1 MGSNTLSPDGPER
14 VEGSVAD
21 AMDGLRRLV
30 RVLRLSSGEAE
41 RAVGLS
47 GAQLFVLQQVDQNG
61 PSSINQLAERTFT
74 HQSSVSAVVARLLER
89 GLVMRTAS
97 AVDRRRAEVS
107 LTLAGKAVLQ
117 DAPDVAQTKLIH
129 GLTRLSHADRAALVR
144 GLDAWV
150 KAIGADQDP
159 PELFFESTHRPP
171 RSTP

>member
-1 MGSNTLSPDGPER
+1 MGSNILTPDGPER
-14 VEGSVAD
+14 VEDSVTD

-30 RVLRLSSGEAE
+30 RVLRLSSGDAE
-41 RAVGLS
+41 REVGLT

-97 AVDRRRAEVS
+97 AQDRRRAEVS
-107 LTLAGKAVLQ
+107 LTLAGKTVLQ

-129 GLTRLSHADRAALVR
+129 GLTRLSPADRAALVR

-159 PELFFESTHRPP
+159 PDLFFESPP
-171 RSTP
+171 RPTRSSP